1 MRIISQDGTIDM
13 PYERMIVQIQANNE
27 KSIIAYDTMMLE
39 CEFMCMG
46 VYSTPEKAQKAMEML
61 RNKYAEYLSTD
72 GGALATVNFYIQP
85 NVWNIP
91 KVFKFP
97 QDGEVK

>member
-1 MRIISQDGTIDM
+1 MRIISQDGTVDM
-13 PYERMIVQIQANNE
+13 PYERMIVQIQPNNE
-27 KSIIAYDTMMLE
+27 KSIIAYDTLMPE

-46 VYSTPEKAQKAMEML
+46 VYSTQGKTQKAMEML

-91 KVFKFP
+91 KVFRFP
-97 QDGEVK
+97 QDDEVK